1 MTKRNLLLVGLLL
14 VFGLGVMA
22 PAALA
27 QVTEGNP
34 TFVNVQSAVFTLRPN
49 SIGDAGG
56 AVFINFSSGYG
67 TIAGGEVF
75 SVTFS
80 QPIVGASS
88 VGSAPVAD
96 FCSDANA
103 VGIVGKFCSAMT
115 ITASGNTLT
124 LTNGPAAISG
134 WTGATSGQ
142 SYITIFGIRFNT
154 TGVIPGTYITAYVS
168 AAFNQSYPIEFSTS
182 GLTQSGVVNIGQV
195 ANTAIGGSVLA
206 TSTPTSVLTCI
217 GPTEEGTLEFTISVK
232 EQWSGAWTSLSDEL
246 GLAPFAPTASLKAT
260 NGSQIAIVL
269 TGIPDNVT
277 VTPLAVVVTL
287 GTPVFAAA
295 PAAFTCSTVGGC
307 SNAFV
312 YTLTS
317 TVRQELEAANFG
329 FDFTLPST
337 GISVNNPPMQASVE
351 LYPPPN
357 ASTPVYPAFVYPN
370 GSLIEEPNFP
380 LTAVTF
386 VGCQTSLL
394 WPYVTNYTTPGGTAQ
409 NNFDTAVAVA
419 NTTSDPFGP
428 PNYTSYYLWPGGF
441 APEVGACKFYVYSA
455 GTSTAPAT
463 SITPVTATPV
473 TFSRN
478 VILSG
483 GVDAFLLSSEAPGT
497 GFAYMIATCNFLG
510 AVGYGAIIDNAN
522 GLTGNWGFYSNY
534 LAYVIPNP
542 NIVGRTW
549 DGVVGEFAIEPWASF
564 FYYDG
569 ATAGSSG
576 AKMFKQSFG
585 LHNK

>member
-1 MTKRNLLLVGLLL
+1 MTKRNLLLVSLLL
-14 VFGLGVMA
+14 VFGLGAMA

-27 QVTEGNP
+27 QSPPTEGNP
-34 TFVNVQSAVFTLRPN
+34 TIVNVASAEFTLRPN

-67 TIAGGEVF
+67 TIAGGEQI

-80 QPIVGASS
+80 QPIVGASK

-103 VGIVGKFCSAMT
+103 TGIVGKFCSAMT

-124 LTNGPAAISG
+124 LTNGTSAISG
-134 WTGATSGQ
+134 WTAAVSGQ

-168 AAFNQSYPIEFSTS
+168 AAFNQSYPIEFSSS
-182 GLTQSGVVNIGQV
+182 GATQSGVVNIGQV
-195 ANTAIGGSVLA
+195 ANTAPGGSVLA
-206 TSTPTSVLTCI
+206 TATANSVLTCV
-217 GPTEEGTLEFTISVK
+217 GFGGGDVDFTVSIK
-232 EQWSGAWTSLSDEL
+232 EQWSGAWTSLSDEV
-246 GLAPFAPTASLKAT
+246 GLAPFAPTSGLAVT

-269 TGIPDNVT
+269 TGIPSGVTITAFAPVVT
-277 VTPLAVVVTL
+277 V
-287 GTPVFAAA
+287 GTPVFSATITSSALA
-295 PAAFTCSTVGGC
+295 NGSQT
-307 SNAFV
+307 FV

-317 TVRQELEAANFG
+317 TIRQEIEAANFEFEAVIPG
-329 FDFTLPST
+329 G
-337 GISVNNPPMQASVE
+337 GISVNNPPIIASVE
-351 LYPPPN
+351 LYPPPS
-357 ASTPVYPAFVYPN
+357 ASAPVYPAFVYPN